1 MGFYVVSGN
10 NEFVVEKIISD
21 RNGEFEFVKSFK
33 YKESGVGR
41 DNAKKMAVDYAN
53 KLNKK

>member
-33 YKESGVGR
+33 KIR
-41 DNAKKMAVDYAN
+41 IALKKCLSLCIAIRERP
-53 KLNKK
+53 